1 MWSVFF
7 IVLHLQVITLCESFS
22 FFNLTIKDYRKVEEI
37 LTCNENELSRNRK
50 IRKKNPFQIILK
62 GQTTVV
68 VWMVVLVMSI
78 KGLCSLCVSA
88 WNNPQLLADLDGD
101 EPR

>member
-7 IVLHLQVITLCESFS
+7 IVLHITLCESFS

-37 LTCNENELSRNRK
+37 FTCNENELSRNRK
-50 IRKKNPFQIILK
+50 IRKKTFQIILK

-78 KGLCSLCVSA
+78 KGLCSLYISA
-88 WNNPQLLADLDGD
+88 WNNLQLLADLDGD